1 MRFVIAFLVLAAGGF
16 FYWQQL
22 NGDAAPQAQAQR
34 SAVPVTVATVGR
46 QPFRDR
52 IPALGTLQAW
62 ESIDITSPVSQ
73 IIESLNFDDGER
85 VEKGRVLATLR
96 QDAERAALQELRAR
110 LADARREVTRLDN
123 LAKKNQVAQTELD
136 TARTEVQVLRHQ
148 IAEVEA
154 RIADRVIVAPFD
166 GVLGLREVSEG
177 ALVSTG
183 QRLTTLDDVSRMR
196 LQFTVPARYLGVL
209 RPGMTIIARS
219 TAFADDFTGEL
230 TAVGSRVDPIAR
242 AITARAVLPNDD
254 GRLRPGLLME
264 LELAGEARD
273 AIMVPEESLQSRA
286 ARHFVWVVEGDEARR
301 TEVTIGDRIP
311 GWVVLRDGVEEG
323 QVIVRDGT
331 VRLSGN
337 VMPVRVVPS

>member
-1 MRFVIAFLVLAAGGF
+1 M
-16 FYWQQL
+16 
-22 NGDAAPQAQAQR
+22 
-34 SAVPVTVATVGR
+34 TVATVGR

-337 VMPVRVVPS
+337 AMPVRVVPS

>member
-1 MRFVIAFLVLAAGGF
+1 MSKRLGS
-16 FYWQQL
+16 
-22 NGDAAPQAQAQR
+22 R
-34 SAVPVTVATVGR
+34 SAWDTGFA
-46 QPFRDR
+46 
-52 IPALGTLQAW
+52 IPWA
-62 ESIDITSPVSQ
+62 
-73 IIESLNFDDGER
+73 
-85 VEKGRVLATLR
+85 
-96 QDAERAALQELRAR
+96 
-110 LADARREVTRLDN
+110 
-123 LAKKNQVAQTELD
+123 
-136 TARTEVQVLRHQ
+136 
-148 IAEVEA
+148 
-154 RIADRVIVAPFD
+154 
-166 GVLGLREVSEG
+166 
-177 ALVSTG
+177 
-183 QRLTTLDDVSRMR
+183 
-196 LQFTVPARYLGVL
+196 YLGVL